1 MFIRSARFENFTVF
15 ESAEFAFSPGI
26 NVMIGKNGTGKSHVL
41 KALYGLA
48 EGSRRAHLDINFVG
62 GRSLRT
68 IVDNSRKTDGTPEH
82 DTETFTLLA
91 FLIATFGT
99 EFSLSSSLDQL
110 LKRRRKDSLEERDSM
125 RLSILMNSATEAL
138 TVTVNDEIDASAIPS
153 KSQLAGSTVY
163 IPPREVLSMYPG
175 FIGIYEK
182 YRLPFERTYYDLCR
196 ALSGPLLR
204 EVPPLLADLMK
215 PLEVILGGRLLLDG
229 NRFVIDYGGNGQLDI
244 NLEAEGLRKIA
255 ALLQLIANGTIEPG
269 SCLFWDEPEA
279 NLNPKLVVTIK
290 EFLVGLARAG
300 VQVFLATHDY
310 LLCRELSLE
319 AEYGKTPELF
329 RFFCLNKNTSAEAVT
344 VEAGSLLADLQH
356 NPIVEEFTAHYE
368 REARLFAGLPS
379 STKA

>member
-15 ESAEFAFSPGI
+15 ENAEFAFSPGI
-26 NVMIGKNGTGKSHVL
+26 NVLIGKNGTGKSHVL

-48 EGSRRAHLDINFVG
+48 EGSRRAHLDINYVG

-68 IVDNSRKTDGTPEH
+68 IVDNSQKKDGTPEH
-82 DTETFTLLA
+82 DTETFTLLT

-99 EFSLSSSLDQL
+99 EFSLSSSFDQL
-110 LKRRRKDSLEERDSM
+110 LKRRRRGSLEYRDSM

-138 TVTVNDEIDASAIPS
+138 TVTVSDEMNASAMPS

-175 FIGIYEK
+175 FMEIYEK

-204 EVPPLLADLMK
+204 EIPPLLAELTK
-215 PLEVILGGRLLLDG
+215 PLEVTLGGRLLLDG
-229 NRFVIDYGGNGQLDI
+229 NRFVIDYGDGQLDI

-255 ALLQLIANGTIEPG
+255 ALLQLIANGTIESG

-356 NPIVEEFTAHYE
+356 NPIVEEFAAHYE

-379 STKA
+379 PTKA